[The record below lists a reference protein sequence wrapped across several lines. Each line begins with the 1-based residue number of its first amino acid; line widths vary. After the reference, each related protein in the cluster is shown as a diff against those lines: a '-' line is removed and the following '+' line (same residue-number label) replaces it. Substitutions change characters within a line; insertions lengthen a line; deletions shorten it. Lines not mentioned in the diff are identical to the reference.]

1 MMMGKNNGTLIMIV
15 IVCLVIRALC
25 FLFCGI

>member
-1 MMMGKNNGTLIMIV
+1 MIMDKHNGAFIAII